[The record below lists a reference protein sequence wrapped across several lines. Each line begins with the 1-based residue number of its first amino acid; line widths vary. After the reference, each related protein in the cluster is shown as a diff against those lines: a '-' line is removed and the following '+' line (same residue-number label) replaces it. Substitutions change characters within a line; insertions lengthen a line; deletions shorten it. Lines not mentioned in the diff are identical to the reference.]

1 MSDARVDVLIAG
13 GGTGGHV
20 FPALALGT
28 ELVSRGLAIAYVGS
42 PYGLESRLV
51 PAAGQVLH
59 LIPGRQM
66 RGGGVRGAAVGALAL
81 SRGLESAV
89 RVLRRLRPRL
99 VVGVGGYAS
108 VAGVVAARLTRV
120 PVVLL
125 EQNAIPGAAN
135 RALGRFARRICV
147 GFAEAAAYF
156 PAGRAVYTGN
166 PVRPAVLAAPP
177 RVHREGVGL
186 LVFGGSQGAHHLNE
200 ATVAALEV
208 LVRAPGAFRITHQTG
223 EADRVAVADAYRR
236 LGLVAR
242 VEAFVEDMGSAYAAA
257 DLVIA
262 RAGAMSCAEITA
274 VGMPAV
280 LAPYPFA
287 ADDHQR
293 RNGEILA
300 AAGAARLILDRELNG
315 PRLAEVLRPL
325 LDDPAT
331 REEMA
336 ARSRAFG
343 RPQAAAHVA
352 SVCAEVLER
361 RST

>member
-1 MSDARVDVLIAG
+1 MSHARVDVLIAG

-28 ELVSRGLAIAYVGS
+28 ELVSRGLAIAFVGS
-42 PYGLESRLV
+42 PGGLETRLV
-51 PAAGQVLH
+51 PAAGQPLH
-59 LIPGRQM
+59 LIPGRQV
-66 RGGGVRGAAVGALAL
+66 RGGGLRGAAVGAAALA
-81 SRGLESAV
+81 RGLGSAL
-89 RVLRRLRPRL
+89 RVLGRLRPRL

-108 VAGVVAARLTRV
+108 VAGVVAACLRRV

-135 RALGRFARRICV
+135 RTLGRVAERICV
-147 GFAEAAAYF
+147 GFAEASTYF
-156 PAGRAVYTGN
+156 PRGRAVHTGN
-166 PVRPAVLAAPP
+166 PVRPSVLAAPA
-177 RVHREGVGL
+177 RVLRDGIGL

-208 LVRAPGAFRITHQTG
+208 LGTVPDGLRVTHQTG
-223 EADRVAVADAYRR
+223 EVDRTWVAEAYRR
-236 LGLVAR
+236 LGLDAR
-242 VEAFVEDMGSAYAAA
+242 VEAFVDDMGSAYTAA

-274 VGMPAV
+274 VGLPAV
-280 LAPYPFA
+280 LVPYPFA

-300 AAGAARLILDRELNG
+300 TAGAARLILDRELDG
-315 PRLAEVLRPL
+315 PRLASVLRTL
-325 LDDPAT
+325 LDDPAA
-331 REEMA
+331 RAEMA

-352 SVCAEVLER
+352 RVCAEVLER